1 MGNTKLQTPRLVRR
15 ANCRDAVMGEGGHKT
30 PQRWERRSGGR
41 VCTAMGRRLAPLREA
56 DDPRGDGFFADDKSA
71 VWGCLRRSAAGFVG
85 RDSWCWLF
93 VVSAR
98 SVPRW
103 SIVVNRERFQEIADR
118 YRDLRVALVGDFCLD
133 RYLEIDPA
141 RRESSIETGREVHNV
156 VRVRSQPGG
165 AGTILNNLAALGIG
179 TIYPVGFCGEDGEG
193 YELLRALQ
201 ARAGVELGR
210 FLQTPERR
218 TFTYCKP
225 LVVGLDGPPVELNR
239 LDSKNWT
246 PTPPEIEEVLGM
258 ALRCLVAADA
268 VDAIILL
275 DQVDLPETGVVTRG
289 LLEVVREIARER
301 PELLILADSRRGLRE
316 FPPVTFKMNAAE
328 LARLTGAEGV
338 PGALGVAE
346 NFSLATVQETAA
358 ALARRNGQRVFVTLA
373 ERGMVGAAADG
384 RVEQVGA
391 LPVRGP
397 IDIVGAGD
405 AVTANL
411 TAALAA
417 GATVR
422 EALVAASCAA
432 SLVIHQLGTTGT
444 ATVAEI
450 GALLPE

>member
-1 MGNTKLQTPRLVRR
+1 M
-15 ANCRDAVMGEGGHKT
+15 
-30 PQRWERRSGGR
+30 
-41 VCTAMGRRLAPLREA
+41 
-56 DDPRGDGFFADDKSA
+56 
-71 VWGCLRRSAAGFVG
+71 
-85 RDSWCWLF
+85 
-93 VVSAR
+93 
-98 SVPRW
+98 
-103 SIVVNRERFQEIADR
+103 NRKRFSEIAAR
-118 YRDLRVALVGDFCLD
+118 YRGLRVALVGDFCLD

-141 RRESSIETGREVHNV
+141 RREVSIETGREVHNV

-165 AGTILNNLAALGIG
+165 AGTILNNLAALGVG

-193 YELLRALQ
+193 YELLRALR
-201 ARAGVELGR
+201 ARAGVELGH

-225 LVVGLDGPPVELNR
+225 LLVGADGPPVELNR

-246 PTPPEIEEVLGM
+246 PTPPVIEGLLGA
-258 ALRCLVAADA
+258 ALRGLVTKGA
-268 VDAIILL
+268 VDAVILL
-275 DQVDLPETGVVTRG
+275 DQVDWPETGVVTRA
-289 LLEVVREIARER
+289 LLAVVRQIARER
-301 PELLILADSRRGLRE
+301 PELLMLADSRRGLGE

-328 LARLTGAEGV
+328 LARLMATEGAS
-338 PGALGVAE
+338 GAAE
-346 NFSLATVQETAA
+346 DFSLAAVQETAA

-384 RVEQVGA
+384 SVAHVPA

-422 EALVAASCAA
+422 EALVVASCAA

-450 GALLPE
+450 GGLLAG